1 MKVKDHKKFCRF
13 DYESDMSNTS
23 FQLGD
28 IVTKSSE
35 DGTEVGVVIQLHED
49 GDFRTDMFGNASPS
63 EVTLSTVIEV
73 TLFRKELLED
83 IVFELTLEQTR
94 KLFLSGALFERET
107 IEYDM
112 EQRGSVDAWDYGDV
126 MNHMMKQ
133 KIF

>member
-13 DYESDMSNTS
+13 DYESNMSNTS

-63 EVTLSTVIEV
+63 EVTVSTIVEV
-73 TLFRKELLED
+73 LLYRKELLEEV
-83 IVFELTLEQTR
+83 VFELTLEQTR
-94 KLFLSGALFERET
+94 QLFDSGRNC
-107 IEYDM
+107 
-112 EQRGSVDAWDYGDV
+112 SDYGFI
-126 MNHMMKQ
+126 MNTITKQ